1 MSSTHA
7 LAVLRTRSASDW
19 LREPSKS
26 GLSPAAPDPKCSL
39 HLCLTARE
47 QVVMLRSG
55 ANRNMHQGEE
65 VRLRSGSLARER
77 KHLALCINNK
87 EEVKSYHRCCS
98 HSGGPALQKIERSE
112 EDNKSSSHR
121 EQQQHLEIKATIIQR
136 AWRASMS
143 RKLTPKVLDE
153 NRTRH
158 GWEETRTSE
167 KLLNPVVTSD
177 IFPDQLKTLQRGY
190 KHVNDE
196 ALRLQSNHLTMDL
209 DNNININLPPM
220 ETKVLIIQRAWR
232 GFLQRQE
239 VEKRSPSPP
248 SLSSSDKMS
257 MSISMM
263 TLSDGS
269 TPDYREDGMDLGSDA
284 SSRSSSESNSNKV
297 TPCSPSLD
305 LANLEDYKSS
315 PSPDLGT
322 LDDYEEDEDYQ
333 EYKKKVMEE
342 WESEYGEEYTS
353 PQPPGQDESK
363 ESAVN
368 GSSLKEGYRK
378 SANARSLAE
387 EFQDVKT
394 VPPLPAPAGRTATS
408 VATVPDELKQN
419 GNLIL
424 HQSNQ
429 LHSSSTAEGGPETPK
444 AGHRSSGKGR
454 GSRSSGRGAGGG
466 GGGDGGGGGS
476 GGTGGPMREYREE
489 EESVEEE
496 PLPTMDW
503 AALERHLAGLQCREQ
518 ENQNLNHNQNHMG
531 KTNYTSAQKNERES
545 IRQKLAL
552 GSFFDDGPGIYTSCS
567 KSGKPSLSSRLQSGM
582 NLQICFVNDSGSD
595 KDSDADDSKTET
607 SLDTPLSPMSKQ
619 SSSYSDRDT
628 TEDDSESLE
637 DMDFL
642 SRQKKLQAEAKLAL
656 AMAKPMA
663 KMQVEVEKQ
672 NRKKS
677 PVADLLPHM
686 PHISECL
693 MKRSLKPTDLRDMTL
708 GQLQVIVNDL
718 HSQIESLNEELVQ
731 LLLIRDELHMEQDA
745 MLVDIEDLTRHAESQ
760 QKHLAER
767 TLSK

>member
-1 MSSTHA
+1 M
-7 LAVLRTRSASDW
+7 LRTGNYRNMYQGEGTR
-19 LREPSKS
+19 LRGG
-26 GLSPAAPDPKCSL
+26 GLGG
-39 HLCLTARE
+39 ARE
-47 QVVMLRSG
+47 G
-55 ANRNMHQGEE
+55 
-65 VRLRSGSLARER
+65 
-77 KHLALCINNK
+77 KCLALCINQ
-87 EEVKSYHRCCS
+87 EEEKRHHRFCN
-98 HSGGPALQKIERSE
+98 HGGGQQVLKMERNVYLRSE
-112 EDNKSSSHR
+112 EEDDNSPRCVEHQR
-121 EQQQHLEIKATIIQR
+121 YWETKAIVIQR
-136 AWRASMS
+136 AWRATLY
-143 RKLTPKVLDE
+143 RKESCQGDCE
-153 NRTRH
+153 NRTH
-158 GWEETRTSE
+158 HQCGTESLESYQTAVMDEFGQDLSLEE
-167 KLLNPVVTSD
+167 
-177 IFPDQLKTLQRGY
+177 LKSLQTGL
-190 KHVNDE
+190 KHVKDGSVQ
-196 ALRLQSNHLTMDL
+196 LQS
-209 DNNININLPPM
+209 
-220 ETKVLIIQRAWR
+220 IQRAWR
-232 GFLQRQE
+232 DFLQRQE
-239 VEKRSPSPP
+239 LMEKRSPSPP

-257 MSISMM
+257 TSISMT
-263 TLSDGS
+263 TLSDGI

-305 LANLEDYKSS
+305 LACLEDYKSS
-315 PSPDLGT
+315 PSLELAT
-322 LDDYEEDEDYQ
+322 LDDYKSSPSLELATLEEDYKSSPSLDLATLEDEDYEEDEDYQ
-333 EYKKKVMEE
+333 EYKKKVIEE
-342 WESEYGEEYTS
+342 WKSEYGDDYSSQQPRGQEEGGVVGGIGA
-353 PQPPGQDESK
+353 PGGGFRK
-363 ESAVN
+363 PVN
-368 GSSLKEGYRK
+368 S
-378 SANARSLAE
+378 RSLAE
-387 EFQDVKT
+387 EFQDVKP
-394 VPPLPAPAGRTATS
+394 PPLPTHSGHTATF
-408 VATVPDELKQN
+408 AAAVPEELKQN

-424 HQSNQ
+424 P
-429 LHSSSTAEGGPETPK
+429 HSPTRPLPRGTGATKPS
-444 AGHRSSGKGR
+444 HRRSSRGR
-454 GSRSSGRGAGGG
+454 GGIGGG
-466 GGGDGGGGGS
+466 GGGGGGGI
-476 GGTGGPMREYREE
+476 GGRMGGYREE
-489 EESVEEE
+489 EIVEEE
-496 PLPTMDW
+496 SLPTMDW
-503 AALERHLAGLQCREQ
+503 AALERHLAGLQSREQ
-518 ENQNLNHNQNHMG
+518 ENQNLNHNHSLG
-531 KTNYTSAQKNERES
+531 KTAYTSAQKNERES

-628 TEDDSESLE
+628 TEEDSESLE

-760 QKHLAER
+760 QKHMAEK
-767 TLSK
+767 TPSK